1 MDTIVDSRR
10 AVLVWEPGK
19 KVPIYAFPREDVR
32 PGTAPAAI
40 FPARGFADPDLDGYI
55 TIPWDSLDHW
65 FEEDEEVF
73 VHPRDPLVRIDALKS
88 SRHVRVERDG
98 QLLAESDS
106 PVPVFETGLP
116 TRYYLPE
123 RDVDPSLL
131 ADSDLQ
137 TGCPYKGFASYR
149 DVLLNGHRHPG
160 LFWYYQ
166 APFREVSE
174 IKGYLAPYN
183 ERVDLIVDGHPQER
197 PAGPLGPRAEPNPA
211 AASRRAASSVH
222 RSAGS
227 ARPNRLNTLS
237 FLMMTAGPGT
247 ARRRPCPGHQSPR
260 AWPAAVPGHTGAAR
274 RSSGSGSRRPA
285 AAPPGSASD

>member
-1 MDTIVDSRR
+1 MAVLHPSPPFDELTYYPIARWIRGTRDQDTIIDTRR

-19 KVPIYAFPREDVR
+19 KVPVYAFPREDVALTSER
-32 PGTAPAAI
+32 AAASQ
-40 FPARGFADPDLDGYI
+40 ARGFTDPDLDGYI

-73 VHPRDPLVRIDALKS
+73 VHPRDPFIRVDALKS

-98 QLLAESDS
+98 HLLAESDS
-106 PVPVFETGLP
+106 PTLVFETGMP

-137 TGCPYKGFASYR
+137 TGCPYKGYASYR
-149 DVLLNGHRHPG
+149 DVVLDGRRHPG

-166 APFREVSE
+166 APFKEASQ

-183 ERVDLIVDGHPQER
+183 ERVDLIIDGHPQQR
-197 PAGPLGPRAEPNPA
+197 PGGPLGPR
-211 AASRRAASSVH
+211 
-222 RSAGS
+222 GK
-227 ARPNRLNTLS
+227 
-237 FLMMTAGPGT
+237 PGT
-247 ARRRPCPGHQSPR
+247 Q
-260 AWPAAVPGHTGAAR
+260 AA
-274 RSSGSGSRRPA
+274 
-285 AAPPGSASD
+285 